1 MSSSPDFKGW
11 VAHDPSAADG
21 NMQWG
26 DYTPKN
32 FESTDIEMEISHCG
46 VCGSDIH
53 TLRSGWGP
61 SDYPLVVGHEIIGKI
76 TRVGDDV
83 KDLKVGDRV
92 GVGAQSDCCESCR
105 PCKTKQES
113 NCNNFV
119 MTYNAK
125 YKSGD
130 KAMGGYAKN
139 WRGPASFAIPI
150 PEGLPSE
157 FAAPLMC
164 GGVTVYN
171 PLVSYGAGPGKRV
184 GVVGIGGLGHFALLF
199 AKALGC
205 DEVVAISRSSSK
217 KADAMELGAD
227 KFIAT
232 GEDPEWMNKNA
243 AGLDIIISTIS
254 GGFPLDQ
261 YLNLLDV
268 NGTFVQL
275 GAPDD
280 PLPSFSPMG
289 LIFKNLKIAGSL
301 IGTRQH
307 IRDMLELAKKTNLK
321 AWVQVRPMSE
331 ANDVIVD
338 FEKGLPRYPP
348 HNAYEPTT
356 SASLQSQPTAI
367 LQEHRPDHTCQICA
381 QSFQQPSRLKL
392 HLRKHETYKCEPC
405 DTYFQDSKDAR
416 KDLERHKNTK
426 AHRRNLGL
434 EVNTSQF
441 VCPVEW
447 CAKSMPRKDNLNRH
461 IKSQHPDHTQ
471 LK

>member
-26 DYTPKN
+26 DYTPKK

-61 SDYPLVVGHEIIGKI
+61 SDYPLVVGHEIIGKV

-92 GVGAQSDCCESCR
+92 GVGAQSDCCEGCR

-125 YKSGD
+125 YSTGD

-139 WRGPASFAIPI
+139 WRGPAAFAIPI

-217 KADAMELGAD
+217 KADALELGAD

-232 GEDPEWMNKNA
+232 GEDPDWMNKNA

-338 FEKGLPRYPP
+338 FEKGLPRYR
-348 HNAYEPTT
+348 YV
-356 SASLQSQPTAI
+356 
-367 LQEHRPDHTCQICA
+367 
-381 QSFQQPSRLKL
+381 LK
-392 HLRKHETYKCEPC
+392 
-405 DTYFQDSKDAR
+405 
-416 KDLERHKNTK
+416 N
-426 AHRRNLGL
+426 
-434 EVNTSQF
+434 
-441 VCPVEW
+441 
-447 CAKSMPRKDNLNRH
+447 
-461 IKSQHPDHTQ
+461 
-471 LK
+471 